1 MTSSWCQTH
10 TGHMHAVANQK
21 GLPHICMVKIKVQ
34 LEITTPK
41 YWHKGSSNVQERL
54 AVHLASDATAP
65 SPSSMKTHY
74 KLLDCGLHLRVYV
87 TSLGWKFEH
96 QPGGRP
102 TQFLLTELRQASTTK
117 LCRLGFDIPQDIQ
130 VLCKINSCY
139 KCACVW
145 AQVEYSGMFRHTVLH
160 ACSACGVYW
169 CGMLHTHPMNSLL
182 VAAALL
188 ASKLTVPCTSVLL

>member
-1 MTSSWCQTH
+1 MMSDTHWPHACCCQSERSPTH
-10 TGHMHAVANQK
+10 LYGKDKSPVGNNNPQILTQRQQQCTG
-21 GLPHICMVKIKVQ
+21 KI
-34 LEITTPK
+34 
-41 YWHKGSSNVQERL
+41 
-54 AVHLASDATAP
+54 
-65 SPSSMKTHY
+65 
-74 KLLDCGLHLRVYV
+74 
-87 TSLGWKFEH
+87 
-96 QPGGRP
+96 GRP
-102 TQFLLTELRQASTTK
+102 LSQRCYRSLPLIHEDTLQVARLWSAFESLRHIFRMKIWTSTWRKIHPFLLTELRQVSTTK